1 MVVATERRQ
10 SALMHRKIID
20 LPELMEHFEIHN
32 RTEGKSPRTVEWY
45 NLVLGQLCH
54 WLESR
59 DTPTTLDHADEMMI
73 RRFIL
78 FLQEKPGTKAKT
90 MSTHT
95 MYNRVNALRSFFGW
109 LHRQGYTDEHVLQ
122 NLKQPKTA
130 DLVIEPLNREE
141 IDQIINV
148 ASPDFSPAS
157 KDAPGPFDNHQIAG
171 DTFSRITLEGK
182 KLGKPQVSYPID
194 LDAKGRLFLPLEI
207 PVNDTTLDGGQM
219 EIRVTDTGGR
229 TGIGTFNLTAPTLI
243 VSPLTSTRGSLVKVT
258 GDGFVVTTLNDT
270 SRYLIDIEYAGE
282 RVATTEIN
290 PLGAFDA
297 NFRIPSDTKIKS
309 ENVVSAKVRQL
320 ASEAKAW
327 HCVPDA
333 SIALEPTNLPRR
345 GELTIKATGFPAF
358 QRVWIKVGVTW
369 VVLSGLYTD
378 VNGVFTHTFSL
389 SEATPLGEQ
398 IVMVHTPSLAR
409 FSTVTVSRR

>member
-10 SALMHRKIID
+10 SGLMHRKIID

-141 IDQIINV
+141 IDQIMRTINPKTALGARNTALVTIMLDTGLRISEV
-148 ASPDFSPAS
+148 AGLKDRDVHLEGQYVKAMGKGSKERVVSFGTACRKALFQYRQRYRGDPAHSKVETFFLSIDGYPLTADSLKSLIKRLSKSSGVDRLHPHLLRHTYATMFLLNGGDVFLLKQNLGHTTLTMVEHYLHIAAQTAAIRSQGFSPL
-157 KDAPGPFDNHQIAG
+157 DH
-171 DTFSRITLEGK
+171 LE
-182 KLGKPQVSYPID
+182 V
-194 LDAKGRLFLPLEI
+194 
-207 PVNDTTLDGGQM
+207 
-219 EIRVTDTGGR
+219 
-229 TGIGTFNLTAPTLI
+229 
-243 VSPLTSTRGSLVKVT
+243 
-258 GDGFVVTTLNDT
+258 
-270 SRYLIDIEYAGE
+270 AGE
-282 RVATTEIN
+282 RQFSHAFNGDTQ
-290 PLGAFDA
+290 GAKKI
-297 NFRIPSDTKIKS
+297 RIYPNTG
-309 ENVVSAKVRQL
+309 
-320 ASEAKAW
+320 
-327 HCVPDA
+327 
-333 SIALEPTNLPRR
+333 RR
-345 GELTIKATGFPAF
+345 
-358 QRVWIKVGVTW
+358 
-369 VVLSGLYTD
+369 
-378 VNGVFTHTFSL
+378 
-389 SEATPLGEQ
+389 
-398 IVMVHTPSLAR
+398 
-409 FSTVTVSRR
+409 RR

>member
-10 SALMHRKIID
+10 SGLMHRKIID

-141 IDQIINV
+141 IDQIMRTINPKT
-148 ASPDFSPAS
+148 A
-157 KDAPGPFDNHQIAG
+157 
-171 DTFSRITLEGK
+171 
-182 KLGKPQVSYPID
+182 LGARNTA
-194 LDAKGRLFLPLEI
+194 L
-207 PVNDTTLDGGQM
+207 
-219 EIRVTDTGGR
+219 VTIMLDTGLRISEVAGR
-229 TGIGTFNLTAPTLI
+229 TFTL
-243 VSPLTSTRGSLVKVT
+243 
-258 GDGFVVTTLNDT
+258 GDST
-270 SRYLIDIEYAGE
+270 SRPWERGPRSEWCPSVPPAGRPCSSTGNVIEVIQPT
-282 RVATTEIN
+282 R
-290 PLGAFDA
+290 
-297 NFRIPSDTKIKS
+297 RWKPSS
-309 ENVVSAKVRQL
+309 
-320 ASEAKAW
+320 
-327 HCVPDA
+327 
-333 SIALEPTNLPRR
+333 
-345 GELTIKATGFPAF
+345 
-358 QRVWIKVGVTW
+358 
-369 VVLSGLYTD
+369 
-378 VNGVFTHTFSL
+378 
-389 SEATPLGEQ
+389 
-398 IVMVHTPSLAR
+398 
-409 FSTVTVSRR
+409 